1 MHVCIYLYLCALLLL
16 LSYISLDL
24 VVNMSKESTT
34 SLNTA
39 STSQSTAPR
48 EFFSGFIAG
57 SITSVVVHPFDLV
70 KLRLQL
76 NATNGIQQSWITITK
91 GLWKDQNRFWLSTL
105 YRGVAINA
113 LGNSIAWALYFGI
126 YRSFKDQLISITDDV
141 PSISLPWVYLTSGT
155 LAGITTSVLTNPIW
169 VLKTRIMAQN
179 KSLNGNVGYDNIISS
194 IRKIKKDHGWG
205 IWKIGIVPSIL
216 SVSQGA
222 LYFMVYD
229 TLKSYRFTKLKK
241 QKLDTLEILSF
252 TSISKMI
259 SMSLVYPLQLLKSNQ
274 QSLNATNCEE
284 YRYIRHLIPL
294 IIKQNGVSGLYK
306 GLFTNLSKS
315 IPSTCLTFYIYE
327 TVNNL

>member
-1 MHVCIYLYLCALLLL
+1 
-16 LSYISLDL
+16 
-24 VVNMSKESTT
+24 MSKEPAA
-34 SLNTA
+34 SLNN
-39 STSQSTAPR
+39 SPLTSRSNVSR

-57 SITSVVVHPFDLV
+57 SITSIVVHPFDLI

-76 NATNGIQQSWITITK
+76 NATNGIQQSYKTIVK

-105 YRGVAINA
+105 YRGVTINA

-126 YRSFKDQLISITDDV
+126 YRSFKDQLV
-141 PSISLPWVYLTSGT
+141 SLTGGVSSVSLSWVYLTSGT

-179 KSLNGNVGYDNIISS
+179 KSLNGNIGYDNVISS

-205 IWKIGIVPSIL
+205 IWKIGLIPSIL
-216 SVSQGA
+216 GVSQGA

-229 TLKSYRFTKLKK
+229 TLKSYRFNKLKK
-241 QKLDTLEILSF
+241 QKLDTLEILSI

-274 QSLNATNCEE
+274 QSLNATKCKE
-284 YRYIRHLIPL
+284 YKYMRHLIPL
-294 IIKQNGVSGLYK
+294 IVKQNGVSGLYK
-306 GLFTNLSKS
+306 GLLTNLLKS
-315 IPSTCLTFYIYE
+315 VPSTCLTFYIYE

>member
-1 MHVCIYLYLCALLLL
+1 MPR
-16 LSYISLDL
+16 
-24 VVNMSKESTT
+24 ESGS
-34 SLNTA
+34 SLNA
-39 STSQSTAPR
+39 FSTSKPSAFH

-57 SITSVVVHPFDLV
+57 SITSVVVHPFDLI

-76 NATNGIQQSWITITK
+76 NATNGIQQSWIAIVR
-91 GLWKDQNRFWLSTL
+91 GLWKNQNRFWLSTL
-105 YRGVAINA
+105 YRGVTINA

-126 YRSFKDQLISITDDV
+126 YRSFKDQLISFTSGASSV
-141 PSISLPWVYLTSGT
+141 SLSWVYLTSGT

-216 SVSQGA
+216 GVSQGA
-222 LYFMVYD
+222 VYFMVYD
-229 TLKSYRFTKLKK
+229 SLKSYRFNKLKK
-241 QKLDTLEILSF
+241 QKLDTLEILSITF
-252 TSISKMI
+252 ISKTI

-274 QSLNATNCEE
+274 QSLNATNCKE
-284 YRYIRHLIPL
+284 YKYIRHLIPL
-294 IIKQNGVSGLYK
+294 IIRQSGVFGLYK
-306 GLFTNLSKS
+306 GLFTNLLKS
-315 IPSTCLTFYIYE
+315 VPSTCLTFYIYE